1 MMKMIMAVYD
11 SERVQDAYITGG
23 SFDVMTMLQS
33 EVRGYREQTWNSFPD
48 GETISPDE
56 MERSKI
62 EAIVED
68 DEGSMIMDSMAVSGM
83 MEYEGFE
90 DVYVIPVERVLRIRD
105 RSSIMHRRL

>member
-11 SERVQDAYITGG
+11 PERVQDAFITVG
-23 SFDVMTMLQS
+23 SSDVMTMLQS
-33 EVRGYREQTWNSFPD
+33 EVRGYREQTWNSFPE
-48 GETISPDE
+48 GEAISLDE

-62 EAIVED
+62 ETIVED
-68 DEGSMIMDSMAVSGM
+68 DEGSMILDSMVASGM

-90 DVYVIPVERVLRIRD
+90 DVHVIPVERVLRIRD

>member
-11 SERVQDAYITGG
+11 PEIVQDAYITGG
-23 SFDVMTMLQS
+23 SSDVMAMLQS
-33 EVRGYREQTWNSFPD
+33 EVRGYREQTWNSFPE
-48 GETISPDE
+48 GETISLDE

-62 EAIVED
+62 EAVVED
-68 DEGSMIMDSMAVSGM
+68 DEGSMIMDSIAVSGT